1 MKIRYAKMSKAFKVK
16 FFAGGAA
23 VLMLSLIGMVM
34 FNFNDAEYVV
44 TVTGKDRITEPSQG
58 SGGNTKTSSKYLVYA
73 DDENGDSIVFE
84 NTDCPIRRKFNSSN
98 IQGQLKEGHTYR
110 ITVVGYRIPFLSW
123 YQNIIKVKEVG
134 KGK

>member
-16 FFAGGAA
+16 FFAGVAA

-44 TVTGKDRITEPSQG
+44 TVTGKERIMEP
-58 SGGNTKTSSKYLVYA
+58 SKYLVYA
-73 DDENGDSIVFE
+73 DDKNGDSLVFE
-84 NTDCPIRRKFNSSN
+84 NTDCSIRGKFNSSN

-110 ITVVGYRIPFLSW
+110 IKVVGYRIAFLSW
-123 YQNIIKVKEVG
+123 YQNIIKVKEVD
-134 KGK
+134 